1 MYKIAY
7 ILVVLFLTA
16 GCSAIRPAFR
26 PEQKSIA
33 GKDSDNLSK
42 VVIDQNIT
50 KHNFYVQKAQVE
62 IISNSINE
70 TFLASIKFLYPD
82 TFLIS
87 IRSKTGIEA
96 ARIFYTK
103 DTILINDRISRKLL
117 YGKPGIAGRRY
128 GITPE
133 SFPLVLGDLIS
144 ENGNVLYSDCI
155 NGEATLNSSFHGSK
169 IRYVLDCE
177 NGKVVSATQEGSS
190 KSVLT
195 VLNFK
200 KFIREKD
207 LFYPS
212 SISIVSE
219 EMKLNIRI
227 DKMEYPWNGNIEF
240 IHGKNYE
247 LIELL

>member
-1 MYKIAY
+1 M
-7 ILVVLFLTA
+7 VVLFLTA
-16 GCSAIRPAFR
+16 GCSALRPAIR
-26 PEQKSIA
+26 PEQKVV
-33 GKDSDNLSK
+33 GGRDSDNLSK
-42 VVIDQNIT
+42 VVRDQNIT
-50 KHNFYVQKAQVE
+50 LHNFYIQKAKVE
-62 IISNSINE
+62 ITSNNSSE
-70 TFLASIKFLYPD
+70 SFLASIKFLYPD

-103 DTILINDRISRKLL
+103 DTILINDRINRKLL

-144 ENGNVLYSDCI
+144 ENRNVLYSDCL
-155 NGEATLNSSFHGSK
+155 NGEATLNSSFNGSK

-177 NGKVVSATQEGSS
+177 KGKVVSITQEGSN

-195 VLNFK
+195 SLNFE
-200 KFIREKD
+200 KFIKETD
-207 LFYPS
+207 IIYPS
-212 SISIVSE
+212 SISIVND

-227 DKMEYPWNGNIEF
+227 EKMEYPWNGSIEF